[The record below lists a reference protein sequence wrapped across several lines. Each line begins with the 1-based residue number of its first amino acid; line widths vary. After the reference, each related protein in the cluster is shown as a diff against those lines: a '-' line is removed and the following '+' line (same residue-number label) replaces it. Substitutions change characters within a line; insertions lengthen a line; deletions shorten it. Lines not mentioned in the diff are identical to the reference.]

1 MLRYL
6 HWRAEIQR
14 LREGL
19 GLASAWATSGLFQ
32 VCPLRA
38 YFLLAAGV
46 ELGLPPL
53 LRLLEHGSDFPV
65 LTGLLYP
72 YLLLP
77 FFGFATGW
85 SAGKRFG
92 VAVLY
97 PLFCG
102 LLTVPW
108 VFLLYNSSALF
119 QVWMAAVPA
128 LTGNLLGALVKRRK
142 ERHHEA

>member
-1 MLRYL
+1 MR
-6 HWRAEIQR
+6 
-14 LREGL
+14 
-19 GLASAWATSGLFQ
+19 
-32 VCPLRA
+32 
-38 YFLLAAGV
+38 
-46 ELGLPPL
+46 
-53 LRLLEHGSDFPV
+53 
-65 LTGLLYP
+65 
-72 YLLLP
+72 
-77 FFGFATGW
+77 FA
-85 SAGKRFG
+85 

-97 PLFCG
+97 PLLCG